1 MKAYTALTPEE
12 VKRRLGDK
20 VSQEDAELYASLSGT
35 EISDTIRYVE
45 ITYKVENSG
54 NKNMQFFSMNDV
66 TINDKQHFK
75 VATQNFYMMKIRSL
89 VQKCI

>member
-1 MKAYTALTPEE
+1 MYTALTPEE

-45 ITYKVENSG
+45 ITYKVVIIVEIRTCN
-54 NKNMQFFSMNDV
+54 FS
-66 TINDKQHFK
+66 
-75 VATQNFYMMKIRSL
+75 L
-89 VQKCI
+89 